1 MAETSDWLQTA
12 IDAYTTITQTRYN
25 AQAAKEA
32 AKVQSSIQ
40 TSTAKTAAQEEKSTL
55 LVRNVLLV
63 LGGSLGLI
71 LLFGVAKKALK

>member
-1 MAETSDWLQTA
+1 MADTSDWLQTA

-32 AKVQSSIQ
+32 AKVQSSIE
-40 TSTAKTAAQEEKSTL
+40 TSTAQTAAQQEKSTL

-71 LLFGVAKKALK
+71 LLFGIAKKALK

>member
-12 IDAYTTITQTRYN
+12 IDAYTTITKTRYN

-32 AKVQSSIQ
+32 AKVQSSIE